1 MIVTETAELDKKRIK
16 ISIDGSFSFWFYQR
30 DYRKYEIL
38 QDFQPGREIQE
49 ETLHRVFRELLLPRA
64 KETAL
69 YYLERS
75 DRSEQEI
82 RKKLKEKQFPEVL
95 FDEVTAYLREY
106 HYLDE
111 DRLIRS
117 YLACHSETKSRRAIL
132 LKLKEKGLSEELVS
146 TIMREEEYETDTA
159 VCRALEKK
167 LKGKD
172 MDELAWK
179 DRQKINAYLYRKGF
193 TGSEIN
199 HAWQMIR

>member
-1 MIVTETAELDKKRIK
+1 MIVTETVELDKKRIG
-16 ISIDGSFSFWFYQR
+16 ISIDGSFSFWFYRR

-38 QDFQPGREIQE
+38 QDFQPGREIE
-49 ETLHRVFRELLLPRA
+49 KEALNKVFQELLLPRA

-69 YYLERS
+69 YFLERS
-75 DRSEQEI
+75 DRSEKEI

-95 FDEVTAYLREY
+95 FDEVAAYLREY

-117 YLACHSETKSRRAIL
+117 YLACHSETKSKRAIL
-132 LKLKEKGLSEELVS
+132 LKLKEKGLSEELVV
-146 TIMREEEYETDTA
+146 TIMREEEYETDAA
-159 VCRALEKK
+159 VCRALKKK

-193 TGSEIN
+193 TGSEIS
-199 HAWQMIR
+199 HAWQMIG

>member
-1 MIVTETAELDKKRIK
+1 MLITETAELDKKRISV
-16 ISIDGSFSFWFYQR
+16 SIDGSFSFWFYQR
-30 DYRKYEIL
+30 DYRNYGIL
-38 QDFQPGREIQE
+38 REFQPGKEIGQE
-49 ETLHRVFRELLLPRA
+49 VLDEVFEKLLFPRA

-69 YYLERS
+69 CFLERS

-95 FDEVTAYLREY
+95 FDKVADYLREY

-111 DRLIRS
+111 ERMIRS

-132 LKLKEKGLSEELVS
+132 LKLKEKGLSEELVAG
-146 TIMREEEYETDTA
+146 IMAEEEYKTDTA
-159 VCRALEKK
+159 VCRTLEKK
-167 LKGKD
+167 LKGKNR
-172 MDELAWK
+172 DELTWK

-199 HAWQMIR
+199 HAWQRIG